1 MLKLKFLI
9 VTGLSGAGKTQTI
22 RCLEDVGYYCMDNLP
37 PALIPKFADICYQTG
52 GKIDKIAIVVDIRGG
67 KFFDDL
73 FNGLKSLNDM
83 GYKYEILFLD
93 AEDEVLIKRFK
104 ESRRNHPLATSGR
117 IITGIQEER
126 IRLEEVKSKA
136 NFIIDTSNLTSR
148 QLREELVKIMSDGD
162 KLSSLIINVVSF
174 GFKYGI
180 PIDADLVFDVRFLP
194 NPYYIAELKP
204 LTGNEDRIKHY
215 VLSWKEAGEFI
226 NKINDM
232 LEFLLPYYSKEGKSQ
247 LVIGIGCTGG
257 RHRSVVIANEIH
269 NNLKNKSHTALIS
282 HRDINRDAMED
293 NK

>member
-1 MLKLKFLI
+1 MKFVI

-22 RCLEDVGYYCMDNLP
+22 RCLEDIGYYCMDNLP

-126 IRLEEVKSKA
+126 IRLNEVKSKA

-148 QLREELVKIMSDGD
+148 QLREELVKIMADGD

-194 NPYYIAELKP
+194 NPYYIPELKP

-226 NKINDM
+226 HKINDM

-269 NNLKNKSHTALIS
+269 NNLKNKSHAALIS
-282 HRDINRDAMED
+282 HRDINCDVVED